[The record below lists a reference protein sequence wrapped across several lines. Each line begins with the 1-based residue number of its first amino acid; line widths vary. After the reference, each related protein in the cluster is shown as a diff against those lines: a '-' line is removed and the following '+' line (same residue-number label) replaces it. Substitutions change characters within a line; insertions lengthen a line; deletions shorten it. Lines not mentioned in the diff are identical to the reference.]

1 MNFGDGSNI
10 EANFPIVVLSFH
22 DRLTE
27 SPSLIAAA
35 GGRNRTVGESCPF
48 AGVFVIALLTLRFF

>member
-27 SPSLIAAA
+27 SPSLMVAAD
-35 GGRNRTVGESCPF
+35 GRNCTVGENCSLWAF
-48 AGVFVIALLTLRFF
+48 W